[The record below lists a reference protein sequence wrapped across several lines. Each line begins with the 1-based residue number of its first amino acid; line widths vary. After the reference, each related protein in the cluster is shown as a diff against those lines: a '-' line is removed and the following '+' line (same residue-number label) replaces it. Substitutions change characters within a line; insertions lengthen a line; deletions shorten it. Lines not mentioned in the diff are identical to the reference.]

1 MLAQEDLETLLHDLE
16 SDRVERTISA
26 TKTDKF
32 AEAIC
37 AFANDF
43 PNHRQP
49 GYLMLG
55 VNHEGTL
62 SGLEVTDEL
71 LKNLAGIRADGNVQP
86 LPAMTVPS
94 GTRLSKLS
102 ISGNNYAFATLNSR
116 LWGALRD
123 LDYKESPDD
132 REVQEAG
139 AAFNYPLTALLSS
152 GLTLRYKRSKE
163 SDEDRTDHRYEV
175 GGNLAYRLSPKL
187 TSRLDLRYRK
197 RDSTDDIDEYSEMS
211 AFVSLVYGFGQVSRP
226 GRRGGGF

>member
-55 VNHEGTL
+55 VNDEGTL

-86 LPAMTVPS
+86 LPAMTVSKYSLAGGHVAVVELLPS
-94 GTRLSKLS
+94 DLPPVKYRGSAGSGWVPEGRLPSNRK
-102 ISGNNYAFATLNSR
+102 N
-116 LWGALRD
+116 
-123 LDYKESPDD
+123 DYW
-132 REVQEAG
+132 
-139 AAFNYPLTALLSS
+139 
-152 GLTLRYKRSKE
+152 
-163 SDEDRTDHRYEV
+163 
-175 GGNLAYRLSPKL
+175 
-187 TSRLDLRYRK
+187 
-197 RDSTDDIDEYSEMS
+197 
-211 AFVSLVYGFGQVSRP
+211 
-226 GRRGGGF
+226 RRGVTHC

>member
-55 VNHEGTL
+55 VNDEGTL

-71 LKNLAGIRADGNVQP
+71 LKNLAGIRAEGNVQP
-86 LPAMTVPS
+86 LPAMTVSKYSLAGGDVAVVEVLPS
-94 GTRLSKLS
+94 DLPPVKYRGRVWIRVGPRRQVASEQEERLLGERRAAVLTSFDARPSQGATHAELDTRLCE
-102 ISGNNYAFATLNSR
+102 I
-116 LWGALRD
+116 
-123 LDYKESPDD
+123 
-132 REVQEAG
+132 
-139 AAFNYPLTALLSS
+139 
-152 GLTLRYKRSKE
+152 
-163 SDEDRTDHRYEV
+163 H
-175 GGNLAYRLSPKL
+175 
-187 TSRLDLRYRK
+187 
-197 RDSTDDIDEYSEMS
+197 
-211 AFVSLVYGFGQVSRP
+211 
-226 GRRGGGF
+226 